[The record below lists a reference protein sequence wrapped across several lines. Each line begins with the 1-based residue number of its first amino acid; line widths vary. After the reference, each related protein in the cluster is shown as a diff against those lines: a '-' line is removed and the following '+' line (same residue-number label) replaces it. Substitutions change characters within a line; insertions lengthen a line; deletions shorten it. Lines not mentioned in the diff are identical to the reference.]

1 MHKLWIPNHLLSS
14 FLILFGVF
22 FITEFSILI
31 LDGLLQILSL
41 LIGKPHNLVHG
52 WVTLTVAAFFIWI
65 WALLLG
71 CLECDCLFRRLITI
85 KRIRLELDYAYPF
98 LDFFYSSLVS
108 RRLFLVPAPVLEL
121 VSFFVSAAS
130 NWDWSLL
137 EEVLWINNEALS
149 SMLWKEA

>member
-1 MHKLWIPNHLLSS
+1 
-14 FLILFGVF
+14 
-22 FITEFSILI
+22 
-31 LDGLLQILSL
+31 
-41 LIGKPHNLVHG
+41 
-52 WVTLTVAAFFIWI
+52 
-65 WALLLG
+65 
-71 CLECDCLFRRLITI
+71 LITI
-85 KRIRLELDYAYPF
+85 KRIILGLDYAYPF

-137 EEVLWINNEALS
+137 EEVLWINNDALS